1 MKLILRWIINAGTL
15 LLLAKYL
22 PGITVNGWYS
32 ALIAALVLGLIN
44 AVIRPIFIFLTLPI
58 SILTLGLF
66 TLVING
72 LMFWFASSVVKGF
85 TVSGFMPAFYGALIM
100 TVVGWF
106 VGSILKKS

>member
-1 MKLILRWIINAGTL
+1 MKLLLRWVINAGTL

-22 PGITVNGWYS
+22 PGITVNGWYA

-44 AVIRPIFIFLTLPI
+44 AVIRPVFIFLTLPI

-85 TVSGFMPAFYGALIM
+85 AVSGFMPAFYGALIM

>member
-15 LLLAKYL
+15 ILLAKYL
-22 PGITVNGWYS
+22 PGITVNGWYA